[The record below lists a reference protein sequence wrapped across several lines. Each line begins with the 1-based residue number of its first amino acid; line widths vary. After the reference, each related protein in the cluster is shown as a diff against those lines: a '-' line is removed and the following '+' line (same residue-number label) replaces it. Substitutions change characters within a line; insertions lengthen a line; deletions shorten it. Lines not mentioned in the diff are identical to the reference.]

1 VTRRAL
7 PVVVVV
13 MAAMLAAGLDAQP
26 PVRRGT
32 TIAALRSYAGFY
44 HQQNVSV
51 LGVIGRQGE
60 QTYVGSEDGRLR
72 ILIRD
77 LPKEERAEVRGTF
90 LDIGR
95 MTQDDPRLIPFNLLD
110 SVRATYGDRWPRPG
124 EELVLVV
131 AGTSEPAPAANVT
144 TPPLRAVAMDPSRFV
159 GQRVTLL
166 GQFRGRNLF
175 GDLPEAPVSDKWS
188 FVLRAADAAVWVI
201 GVQPKGKTFDFDPG
215 RRIDTGRWVKVTG
228 TARSA
233 KGLTWL
239 AGTSIELAQEP
250 STETAVE
257 VVLPP
262 PPPPAVEVLFSAPTD
277 GETDVRLDTRI
288 RIQLSRDLDESS
300 LKGRVRITY
309 SAGDSADRGEPQ
321 PPGIEF
327 TTSYTRDNRA
337 LEIRPVAPWER
348 FRRVTVQFLEGV
360 KGTDGGA
367 MAPFTLTF
375 TTGGS

>member
-1 VTRRAL
+1 VIRRASL
-7 PVVVVV
+7 VLTAVW
-13 MAAMLAAGLDAQP
+13 AATLAVGLEAQP
-26 PVRRGT
+26 AARRGT
-32 TIAALRSYAGFY
+32 TVMALRSYAGFY
-44 HQQNVSV
+44 HQQTVSV
-51 LGVIGRQGE
+51 VGDISRQGE
-60 QTYVGSEDGRLR
+60 HTFVGSEDGRIR
-72 ILIRD
+72 ILVRD
-77 LPKEERAEVRGTF
+77 QPLEERREVRGTF

-95 MTQDDPRLIPFNLLD
+95 MSQDDPRLIPFNLLE
-110 SVRATYGDRWPRPG
+110 SVRATYSDRWPRPS

-131 AGTSEPAPAANVT
+131 ASTSEPPPAANAK
-144 TPPLRAVAMDPSRFV
+144 TPPLRNVAMDPSRFV

-175 GDLPEAPVSDKWS
+175 GELPEAPVSDKWS

-201 GVQPKGKTFDFDPG
+201 GVQPKGKTFNFDPG
-215 RRIDTGRWVKVTG
+215 RRIDTGRWVTVTG

-239 AGTSIELAQEP
+239 EGTAIELAQEP
-250 STETAVE
+250 TETAAE

-262 PPPPAVEVLFSAPTD
+262 PPPPAVEVLFSAPTE

-309 SAGDSADRGEPQ
+309 SASDSADRGEPQ
-321 PPGIEF
+321 PPAIEF
-327 TTSYTRDNRA
+327 TTAYARENRA
-337 LEIRPVAPWER
+337 LEIRPVGPWER
-348 FRRVTVQFLEGV
+348 FRRVKVEFLDGV

-367 MAPFTLTF
+367 MAPFTLSF
-375 TTGGS
+375 TTGGT